1 MDFSIDLDNEYI
13 NTVLDQWMNEEGDNF
28 MRDKPLFEGLPLPEL
43 DSKDIDEILGLDTK
57 DFDQIMETEAT
68 GTETYQPPTQD
79 PYDPNQIQD
88 FAPQDFA
95 PQADTPYIVPQQ
107 EQELHV
113 LSSQDNTI
121 IQMEA
126 PRAYDNFG
134 FLPRY
139 QERKVERGATED
151 TFFGNPL
158 YKNMCDNKSVINIVS
173 NGKDEDILALSN
185 FAIQTPGVK
194 PKCDQA
200 LESKLHVDATF
211 ALITKYNVTDQV
223 CIYKRLAMLSDR
235 VCLGCKTQRL
245 KMVCLAGK
253 FRCHHCTNNG
263 RDVPFDYGFHQWLVN
278 GCLSRHT
285 SVV

>member
-28 MRDKPLFEGLPLPEL
+28 MRENELPLPTLPLPEL
-43 DSKDIDEILGLDTK
+43 DSRDIDEILGLNTT
-57 DFDQIMETEAT
+57 DFDKVMDTDD
-68 GTETYQPPTQD
+68 D
-79 PYDPNQIQD
+79 PYKFPETFSNEIQN
-88 FAPQDFA
+88 
-95 PQADTPYIVPQQ
+95 TQ
-107 EQELHV
+107 EQEPPIQEIIEYNV
-113 LSSQDNTI
+113 NDDIINTEV
-121 IQMEA
+121 QR
-126 PRAYDNFG
+126 PYDSFG

-285 SVV
+285 SVI